1 MSVGHRLEQYT
12 LQRPQEVLIVKAE
25 IAGEED
31 EIAIFRGFSS
41 SLMRPTAFDVD
52 VPILPEGRHNSVDR
66 STARPLR
73 SGQSSVPRARSLLG
87 RLFICLIKAWSI
99 KRRELQRV
107 GVGLTQPGFA
117 LDHGHRVK
125 GIID

>member
-25 IAGEED
+25 IAGEAD

-52 VPILPEGRHNSVDR
+52 VPILPEDATILSIDRLQGPYDPANPHYLEQDLSWEDFLSVL
-66 STARPLR
+66 SE
-73 SGQSSVPRARSLLG
+73 LG
-87 RLFICLIKAWSI
+87 L
-99 KRRELQRV
+99 
-107 GVGLTQPGFA
+107 
-117 LDHGHRVK
+117 
-125 GIID
+125 